1 MQEDYVIPKNQN
13 ITEQHQLILNAE
25 LLEVEKKAQVFVGW
39 LLSGTIVVLNVP
51 AHISRVGDMSDF
63 LFLVLVISALM
74 VLWFSGSALIISKGI
89 YHSSYKYI
97 NLVIQVSMVTGL
109 MMASYKMVG
118 VEFAL
123 TSIPPMLY
131 LLIIGL
137 CSMTLNPKLSLLTG
151 LLAAIQFMGAYGL
164 WLADDAKLVITEIN
178 SITWTDIILKAV
190 IFILMGYTAMII
202 AMRSR
207 VLLNRVVQQVS
218 YKEQLSSLNMEMS
231 VASDIQNKLIPESN
245 QTTEDF
251 DVEMYYK
258 PALQVGGD
266 YYDVFKREN
275 GSLVV
280 LIADVSGTGYS
291 AALMMSNI
299 QAIFQTLARQ
309 DINLKELVILLN
321 RSICSTS
328 VQGKFVSL
336 VVMELDH
343 RRREIG
349 YINCGHNPP
358 IVRQDQKIVELDV
371 ATPVLGVLRDYEP
384 IIETISFKQNDV
396 LFAYTDGL
404 SELFAPSGEQ
414 LGTEPIK
421 IMLDQNRVGSSAV
434 LIEETLNI
442 LSQHMLDEE
451 AHDDISFLCIK
462 HK

>member
-1 MQEDYVIPKNQN
+1 M
-13 ITEQHQLILNAE
+13 
-25 LLEVEKKAQVFVGW
+25 GW
-39 LLSGTIVVLNVP
+39 LLSGTIIVLNIP

-63 LFLVLVISALM
+63 LFLVLVISVFM
-74 VLWFSGSALIISKGI
+74 VMWFSGSALIISRGI
-89 YHSSYKYI
+89 YHNSYKYI
-97 NLVIQVSMVTGL
+97 NLIIQVSMVTGL

-137 CSMTLNPKLSLLTG
+137 CSMTLNPKLSILTG
-151 LLAAIQFMGAYGL
+151 FLAAIQFVGAYGL

-202 AMRSR
+202 AIRSR
-207 VLLNRVVQQVS
+207 GLLVRVVGQVS
-218 YKEQLSSLNMEMS
+218 YKEQLSSLNKEMS

-245 QTTEDF
+245 QTTRDF

-266 YYDVFKREN
+266 YYDVFKREDGN
-275 GSLVV
+275 LVV
-280 LIADVSGTGYS
+280 VIADVSGKGYP

-299 QAIFQTLARQ
+299 QAIFQTLVRQ
-309 DINLKELVILLN
+309 DSSLEELVKLLN
-321 RSICSTS
+321 RSICNTS

-336 VVMELDH
+336 VVMEFDH
-343 RRREIG
+343 NSHEIR

-358 IVRQDQKIVELDV
+358 IVRQGQEILELDV
-371 ATPVLGVLRDYEP
+371 ATPVLGVLKDYEP
-384 IIETISFKQNDV
+384 MKETITFNPNDV

-404 SELFAPSGEQ
+404 SELYNPTGQQ
-414 LGTEPIK
+414 LGTAPIK
-421 IMLDQNRVGSSAV
+421 TLLDQNRMESAEV
-434 LIEETLNI
+434 LIKGTLNI
-442 LSQHMLDEE
+442 LTDHMLDEE

>member
-1 MQEDYVIPKNQN
+1 
-13 ITEQHQLILNAE
+13 
-25 LLEVEKKAQVFVGW
+25 VGW
-39 LLSGTIVVLNVP
+39 LLSGTIIVLNIP

-63 LFLVLVISALM
+63 LFLVLVISVFM
-74 VLWFSGSALIISKGI
+74 VMWFSGSALIISRGI

-97 NLVIQVSMVTGL
+97 NLIIQVSMVTGL

-137 CSMTLNPKLSLLTG
+137 CSMTLNPKLSMLTG
-151 LLAAIQFMGAYGL
+151 FLAAIQFVGAYGL

-202 AMRSR
+202 AIRSR
-207 VLLNRVVQQVS
+207 GLLVRVVGQVS
-218 YKEQLSSLNMEMS
+218 YKEQLSSLNKEMS

-245 QTTEDF
+245 QSTRNF

-266 YYDVFKREN
+266 YYDVFKREDGN
-275 GSLVV
+275 LVV
-280 LIADVSGTGYS
+280 VIADVSGKGYP

-299 QAIFQTLARQ
+299 QAIFQTLVHQ
-309 DINLKELVILLN
+309 DSSLEELVKLLN
-321 RSICSTS
+321 RSICHTS

-336 VVMELDH
+336 VVMEFDH
-343 RRREIG
+343 NSHEIR

-358 IVRQDQKIVELDV
+358 IVRQGQEILELDV
-371 ATPVLGVLRDYEP
+371 ATPVLGVLKDYEP
-384 IIETISFKQNDV
+384 TKETITFNPNDV

-404 SELFAPSGEQ
+404 SELYNPTGQQ
-414 LGTEPIK
+414 LGTVPIK
-421 IMLDQNRVGSSAV
+421 TLLDQNRMESAEV
-434 LIEETLNI
+434 LIKGTLNI
-442 LSQHMLDEE
+442 LTDHMLDEE

>member
-1 MQEDYVIPKNQN
+1 M
-13 ITEQHQLILNAE
+13 
-25 LLEVEKKAQVFVGW
+25 GW
-39 LLSGTIVVLNVP
+39 LLSGTIIVLNIP

-63 LFLVLVISALM
+63 LFLVLVISVFM
-74 VLWFSGSALIISKGI
+74 VMWFSGSALIISRGI

-97 NLVIQVSMVTGL
+97 NLIIQVSMVTGL

-137 CSMTLNPKLSLLTG
+137 CSMTLNPKLSMLTG
-151 LLAAIQFMGAYGL
+151 FLAAIQFVGAYGL

-202 AMRSR
+202 AIRSR
-207 VLLNRVVQQVS
+207 GLLVRVVGQVS
-218 YKEQLSSLNMEMS
+218 YKEQLSSLNKEMS

-245 QTTEDF
+245 QSTRNF

-266 YYDVFKREN
+266 YYDVFKREDGN
-275 GSLVV
+275 LVV
-280 LIADVSGTGYS
+280 VIADVSGKGYP

-299 QAIFQTLARQ
+299 QAIFQTLVHQ
-309 DINLKELVILLN
+309 DSSLEELVKLLN
-321 RSICSTS
+321 RSICHTS

-336 VVMELDH
+336 VVMEFDH
-343 RRREIG
+343 NSHEIR

-358 IVRQDQKIVELDV
+358 IVRQGQEILELDV
-371 ATPVLGVLRDYEP
+371 ATPVLGVLKDYEP
-384 IIETISFKQNDV
+384 TKETITFNPNDV

-404 SELFAPSGEQ
+404 SELYNPTGQQ
-414 LGTEPIK
+414 LGTVPIK
-421 IMLDQNRVGSSAV
+421 TLLDQNRMESAEV
-434 LIEETLNI
+434 LIKGTLNI
-442 LSQHMLDEE
+442 LTDHMLDEE

>member
-1 MQEDYVIPKNQN
+1 
-13 ITEQHQLILNAE
+13 
-25 LLEVEKKAQVFVGW
+25 
-39 LLSGTIVVLNVP
+39 
-51 AHISRVGDMSDF
+51 
-63 LFLVLVISALM
+63 
-74 VLWFSGSALIISKGI
+74 
-89 YHSSYKYI
+89 
-97 NLVIQVSMVTGL
+97 MVTGL

-137 CSMTLNPKLSLLTG
+137 CSMTLNPKLSMLTG
-151 LLAAIQFMGAYGL
+151 FLAAIQFVGAYGL

-202 AMRSR
+202 AIRSR
-207 VLLNRVVQQVS
+207 GLLVRVVGQVS
-218 YKEQLSSLNMEMS
+218 YKEQLSSLNKEMS

-245 QTTEDF
+245 QSTRNF

-266 YYDVFKREN
+266 YYDVFKREDGN
-275 GSLVV
+275 LVV
-280 LIADVSGTGYS
+280 VIADVSGKGYP

-299 QAIFQTLARQ
+299 QAIFQTLVHQ
-309 DINLKELVILLN
+309 DSSLEELVKLLN
-321 RSICSTS
+321 RSICHTS

-336 VVMELDH
+336 VVMEFDH
-343 RRREIG
+343 NSHEIR

-358 IVRQDQKIVELDV
+358 IVRQGQEILELDV
-371 ATPVLGVLRDYEP
+371 ATPVLGVLKDYEP
-384 IIETISFKQNDV
+384 TKETITFNPNDV

-404 SELFAPSGEQ
+404 SELYNPTGQQ
-414 LGTEPIK
+414 LGTVPIK
-421 IMLDQNRVGSSAV
+421 TLLDQNRMESAEV
-434 LIEETLNI
+434 LIKGTLNI
-442 LSQHMLDEE
+442 LTDHMLDEE

>member
-1 MQEDYVIPKNQN
+1 M
-13 ITEQHQLILNAE
+13 
-25 LLEVEKKAQVFVGW
+25 GW
-39 LLSGTIVVLNVP
+39 LLSGTIIVLNIP

-63 LFLVLVISALM
+63 LFFVLVISALM
-74 VLWFSGSALIISKGI
+74 VMWFSGSALIISRGI

-97 NLVIQVSMVTGL
+97 NLMIQVSMVTGL
-109 MMASYKMVG
+109 MMASYKLVG

-137 CSMTLNPKLSLLTG
+137 CSMTLNPKLSVLTG
-151 LLAAIQFMGAYGL
+151 FLAAIQFVGAYGL

-178 SITWTDIILKAV
+178 SISWTDVILKAV
-190 IFILMGYTAMII
+190 IFILMGYTATII

-207 VLLNRVVQQVS
+207 GLLVRVVRQVS
-218 YKEQLSSLNMEMS
+218 YKEQLSHLKMEMS
-231 VASDIQNKLIPESN
+231 VASEIQNKLIPESN
-245 QTTEDF
+245 QTTKFF

-266 YYDVFKREN
+266 YYDVFNREDGN
-275 GSLVV
+275 LIVV
-280 LIADVSGTGYS
+280 IADVSGKGYP

-299 QAIFQTLARQ
+299 QAIFQTLVRQ
-309 DINLKELVILLN
+309 DSSLEELVKQLN
-321 RSICSTS
+321 RSICNTS

-343 RRREIG
+343 KGHEIR

-358 IVRQDQKIVELDV
+358 IVKQGNNILELDV
-371 ATPVLGVLRDYEP
+371 ATPVLGVLVDYEP
-384 IIETISFKQNDV
+384 MKETITFNQNDV

-404 SELFAPSGEQ
+404 SELFDPTGKQ
-414 LGTEPIK
+414 LGTDPIK
-421 IMLDQNRVGSSAV
+421 TLLNQSRMESTEV
-434 LIEETLNI
+434 LIKKTLNI
-442 LSQHMLDEE
+442 LTVHMQDEE